1 MLTLL
6 SILISV
12 IIISILS
19 LVGILFISIRGK
31 ILNKIL
37 ILLIALA
44 SGSLLGGAFFHLL
57 PESMSLGVQRAFL
70 LTIAGI
76 LLFFVLEK
84 FLHWRH
90 CHQKDCKTHPFAYLN
105 LVGGSLHNFIDGLV
119 VSAAYMTNLGLGI
132 STTIAII
139 AHEIPQEIGDYAV
152 LVYGGMKKKK
162 ALLYNFLTA
171 LISVLGA
178 LVGYFLFKG
187 VSMTF
192 LLPIAAGGF
201 IYIATTD
208 LIPELHK
215 QNKTLES
222 LLHLLFF
229 IIGLA
234 LLFGLSFLH

>member
-1 MLTLL
+1 MSALL
-6 SILISV
+6 PILVSV
-12 IIISILS
+12 IIVSVLS
-19 LVGILFISIRGK
+19 LVGIIFISIKGK

-57 PESMSLGVQRAFL
+57 PESMSLGTQRAFL

-76 LLFFVLEK
+76 LLFFCLEK

-119 VSAAYMTNLGLGI
+119 ISAAYLTNFALGI

-152 LVYGGMKKKK
+152 LIYGGMKKKK

-171 LISVLGA
+171 LVSVVGA
-178 LVGYFLFKG
+178 LGGYFILRG
-187 VSMTF
+187 MSMTF

-215 QNKTLES
+215 QNKTRES
-222 LLHLLFF
+222 ILHLLFF
-229 IIGLA
+229 ILGLV
-234 LLFGLSFLH
+234 LLFALSFLR